1 MGGPCS
7 MHEMDEKCMLSLRR
21 KTSKEQTAEQ
31 GLDVDGRIILKCIL
45 NWMHVA
51 HDRVQWRALVKR

>member
-45 NWMHVA
+45 N
-51 HDRVQWRALVKR
+51 